1 MLKSGAIRSLTRSAF
16 STSRSTQWHSAALA
30 SRRTQ
35 FHSLAYSKAIQPRI
49 LYLSHR
55 AFTTSQQY
63 GAEKYIPDEIDKK
76 REEKLAHS
84 EIEPHPEAVSAD
96 SSVRHVFREE
106 GTEEPEK
113 DIDMLAGV
121 KSDLVRIIHS
131 GLGQRR

>member
-16 STSRSTQWHSAALA
+16 STSQSAQWRSAASA

-35 FHSLAYSKAIQPRI
+35 LHSLAYAKALRPRV

-55 AFTTSQQY
+55 AITTTAQY
-63 GAEKYIPDEIDKK
+63 AAQKYIPDEIDKK

-106 GTEEPEK
+106 GTGEQEK

-121 KSDLVRIIHS
+121 KSDLVRILFT
-131 GLGQRR
+131 G